1 MLEAKGRQDLDKSQG
16 GEQNQEVSEL
26 WHTWPLH
33 EHKRRYEELP
43 STSLPS
49 KSLVSWLQKK
59 KSNKEVARENP
70 IQKLQEKREEEVEQ
84 FYRQWRHAR
93 NIHVTAAFYFNPS

>member
-1 MLEAKGRQDLDKSQG
+1 MLEAKGRPDLDKSQG
-16 GEQNQEVSEL
+16 EKNQEVSEL
-26 WHTWPLH
+26 RHTWLLH
-33 EHKRRYEELP
+33 EHKGRYEKLP

-70 IQKLQEKREEEVEQ
+70 IQKL
-84 FYRQWRHAR
+84 
-93 NIHVTAAFYFNPS
+93 